1 MKQKQFRSSQIK
13 QLSKNIFSFIQKGKT
28 ILFNRITFQQE
39 YLKNTSSAEIEKM
52 VRKMEQKTPETRFFL
67 PQTKK
72 FRIEITLNCNLNCE
86 YCIVF
91 KNNLAQLNHSMT
103 KNTAREIIAFYKKN
117 IHEGS
122 LMITGGEPLLNWPVV
137 KLFISKIKDPIKIF
151 TNGTIINQDII
162 CTLKQNRN
170 IRLMISLDGRR
181 TENIMRKSSNGKE
194 IYPLVIKNLKKFQ
207 QNNCNLG
214 ITCLC
219 TNKNVDKLYEIV
231 KFFTREPKVKFLG
244 ISFPHY
250 ISKNLN
256 NEIDLD
262 IEKYTDS
269 MIKIFD
275 FALKNN
281 IYIDQLAKRFSPL
294 ITRRFR
300 FYACKLVGEQKT
312 FYPNGDQTLC
322 TKIDSLKNHKKY
334 NLKYFESKI
343 PINNK
348 FCQKCPAIGICG
360 GGCFWDGIMRFR
372 NGVDERECI
381 LNNNL
386 LDYFLWKIYFAYKK
400 REDLNKKF
408 RSLIL

>member
-13 QLSKNIFSFIQKGKT
+13 QLSKSIFAFVQKGRI
-28 ILFNRITFQQE
+28 ILFNRITFQQK
-39 YLKNTSSAEIEKM
+39 YLEDASFAEIKKTARE
-52 VRKMEQKTPETRFFL
+52 MERETPKIRFSL

-72 FRIEITLNCNLNCE
+72 FRVEITLNCNLNCD
-86 YCIVF
+86 YCLVF
-91 KNNLAQLNHSMT
+91 KNNLVQLNNSMNE
-103 KNTAREIIAFYKKN
+103 NTARKTIAFYKKN
-117 IHEGS
+117 IRRGS

-137 KLFISKIKDPIKIF
+137 KLFILKIKDPIKIF
-151 TNGTIINQDII
+151 TNGTIISRDII
-162 CTLKQNRN
+162 RTLKQNRN
-170 IRLMISLDGRR
+170 VQLMISLDGRR
-181 TENIMRKSSNGKE
+181 AENIMRKFSNGKE
-194 IYPLVIKNLKKFQ
+194 VYPLVIKNLKRLRQ
-207 QNNCNLG
+207 QNCNLG
-214 ITCLC
+214 IACLC

-231 KFFTREPKVKFLG
+231 KFFTRELGVRFLG

-250 ISKNLN
+250 IAKNLN
-256 NEIDLD
+256 NEVNSD
-262 IEKYTDS
+262 IKKYTEA

-294 ITRRFR
+294 INRRFR

-312 FYPNGDQTLC
+312 FYPNGDQTIC

-334 NLKYFESKI
+334 DLRYFENKI

-386 LDYFLWKIYFAYKK
+386 LDYFLWKIYFVYKNG
-400 REDLNKKF
+400 ENLDKKF